1 MIPVLYKAN
10 ETKFDSQGV
19 GCLTDCITCYVHE
32 KLNGVYELK
41 FTYPITG
48 VHFSDIKVGA
58 IVDAIPSDGKAVQ
71 HFRIDT
77 ITKPIGGKV
86 TVEATHI
93 SYQLSYVPV
102 KPFDAV
108 GVLEALNGLK
118 ENSLASNPFSVWT
131 DISNTATKYSQK
143 EPASFRQRL
152 GGVAGSILDCFGGE
166 YEFDNYT
173 VKLYAH
179 RGIDRGVV
187 IEYGKNLTD
196 LEQEESID
204 KVITGIVPFWKDSNG
219 DKVVSIET
227 PIESEYA
234 SKYPFKRT
242 VVKDFSTNFE
252 EEPTVEQLRTYT
264 ESYIKNNCVGVP
276 QVSLDVS
283 FVALEDTEEY
293 KSLSR
298 ERINLGDTVTV
309 RFAELGVDAKA
320 KVIEYKYDVLA
331 ERYDSLKI
339 GSVRSSLASTISE
352 ITKVADSAVTKSIL
366 DAVIKYQTELIKGGF
381 GGYLVTNYVNGY
393 PSEIICGDSP
403 NIEQM
408 VNCIRLN
415 KNGLG
420 ISKSGYNGPYSTAI
434 TGNGINASLINFGEM
449 DGNLIKAKTLQIGSF
464 DEATENTI
472 TSSLSEAVT
481 EWYVS
486 TSPTELKGGSWS
498 ETRPAWTESNYI
510 WQRLRTENKKGEIS
524 YSEPSCVQ
532 GNTGAKGDRG
542 EKGERGLQGIQGKQ
556 GEQGIS
562 VSDITNF
569 YKASDKST
577 GIVAPQSSGG
587 RNLARSTTNEY
598 AKPFTGFYGTDNV
611 CPNLSRVYLKG
622 LNIGDIVTVRLVY
635 KYDNIVPVD
644 GQKAR
649 CWIQGNGNVTMWGG
663 GAFTSFDIFDNLS
676 GSGVKTV
683 VYSFKIY
690 AEQVEN
696 EYWDTSIRHDGVKSG
711 SVTYKE
717 FKVEKGSSATDWTP
731 APEDSGWSTT
741 PPQLTATNKYMW
753 NYSMISGSSNEV
765 LSYTPATMI
774 GVYGDKGIDGK
785 GVKSAEITYQTWTDG
800 ITTPSGT
807 WSTTVPDTTA
817 DKPYLWTRTVIT
829 YTDNTK
835 STSYSV
841 GSTLKG
847 VNVGGRNL
855 FLKSKTDPGT
865 TFEKGEEVNSFS
877 TIWKTYIGDGYLDS
891 YPHQSPL
898 LIPKVGQTYTIQMMA
913 RGRVYR
919 FYAYDGYDL
928 SNINLLNVKTVEYDN
943 SDGIYNS
950 SAEPL
955 NWVAAYSV
963 SNPDSWNALKNGTT
977 HTVGSIE
984 RIVTKYQNKLYDAY
998 FYVIS
1003 ANGKACKC
1011 YYVFVGKQTGGFIQQ
1026 FWFPNVYG
1034 NDASDSRTEI
1044 TLTDKWE
1051 LKSHQ
1056 WTPSS
1061 NLDSETQHSMI
1072 ICRMQSGQGVGT
1084 VEIYAPKFE
1093 LGNIATDWTPAPEDV
1108 DADISNA
1115 QTTANSAQ
1123 TNASTAQQTANDAQS
1138 TANDALNKADSAQA
1152 SANSAIKSYQDAINK
1167 AKDAQISAD
1176 RATELANGAQ
1186 QGVSNIEQVVKI
1198 DTQGVRIYEKENSKN
1213 YVHQKSDGSHFYTNN
1228 AENGVLGPDSRM
1240 NNLAVNDYFMSASH
1254 RMEYGNVLNQDASVF
1269 YHIGKLKKVVQ

>member
-58 IVDAIPSDGKAVQ
+58 IVDATPSDGKAVQ

-131 DISNTATKYSQK
+131 DISNTDTKYSQK

-173 VKLYAH
+173 VKLHAH
-179 RGIDRGVV
+179 RGTDRGVV

-234 SKYPFKRT
+234 DKYPFKRT
-242 VVKDFSTNFE
+242 VVKDFSSNFE
-252 EEPTVEQLRTYT
+252 EEPTVEQLRAYT

-276 QVSLDVS
+276 QVSLNVS

-366 DAVIKYQTELIKGGF
+366 DTVIKYQTELIKGGF

-434 TGNGINASLINFGEM
+434 TGTGINADLINFGEL

-464 DEATENTI
+464 DEETENTI
-472 TSSLSEAVT
+472 TSGLSEAVT

-486 TSPTELKGGSWS
+486 TSPTEPIGGEWS
-498 ETRPAWTESNYI
+498 ETSPKWAENNYI

-532 GNTGAKGDRG
+532 GDKG
-542 EKGERGLQGIQGKQ
+542 
-556 GEQGIS
+556 
-562 VSDITNF
+562 
-569 YKASDKST
+569 ST
-577 GIVAPQSSGG
+577 GI
-587 RNLARSTTNEY
+587 RNL
-598 AKPFTGFYGTDNV
+598 
-611 CPNLSRVYLKG
+611 
-622 LNIGDIVTVRLVY
+622 
-635 KYDNIVPVD
+635 
-644 GQKAR
+644 
-649 CWIQGNGNVTMWGG
+649 
-663 GAFTSFDIFDNLS
+663 
-676 GSGVKTV
+676 
-683 VYSFKIY
+683 
-690 AEQVEN
+690 
-696 EYWDTSIRHDGVKSG
+696 IRNSK
-711 SVTYKE
+711 
-717 FKVEKGSSATDWTP
+717 
-731 APEDSGWSTT
+731 
-741 PPQLTATNKYMW
+741 
-753 NYSMISGSSNEV
+753 
-765 LSYTPATMI
+765 TMI
-774 GVYGDKGIDGK
+774 F
-785 GVKSAEITYQTWTDG
+785 E
-800 ITTPSGT
+800 
-807 WSTTVPDTTA
+807 
-817 DKPYLWTRTVIT
+817 
-829 YTDNTK
+829 
-835 STSYSV
+835 SYSLV
-841 GSTLKG
+841 
-847 VNVGGRNL
+847 
-855 FLKSKTDPGT
+855 
-865 TFEKGEEVNSFS
+865 
-877 TIWKTYIGDGYLDS
+877 
-891 YPHQSPL
+891 
-898 LIPKVGQTYTIQMMA
+898 
-913 RGRVYR
+913 
-919 FYAYDGYDL
+919 
-928 SNINLLNVKTVEYDN
+928 
-943 SDGIYNS
+943 S
-950 SAEPL
+950 S
-955 NWVAAYSV
+955 
-963 SNPDSWNALKNGTT
+963 
-977 HTVGSIE
+977 SI
-984 RIVTKYQNKLYDAY
+984 
-998 FYVIS
+998 S
-1003 ANGKACKC
+1003 
-1011 YYVFVGKQTGGFIQQ
+1011 Q
-1026 FWFPNVYG
+1026 F
-1034 NDASDSRTEI
+1034 
-1044 TLTDKWE
+1044 LTD
-1051 LKSHQ
+1051 
-1056 WTPSS
+1056 
-1061 NLDSETQHSMI
+1061 
-1072 ICRMQSGQGVGT
+1072 
-1084 VEIYAPKFE
+1084 E
-1093 LGNIATDWTPAPEDV
+1093 LGNILTDE
-1108 DADISNA
+1108 S
-1115 QTTANSAQ
+1115 
-1123 TNASTAQQTANDAQS
+1123 
-1138 TANDALNKADSAQA
+1138 
-1152 SANSAIKSYQDAINK
+1152 
-1167 AKDAQISAD
+1167 
-1176 RATELANGAQ
+1176 
-1186 QGVSNIEQVVKI
+1186 
-1198 DTQGVRIYEKENSKN
+1198 
-1213 YVHQKSDGSHFYTNN
+1213 
-1228 AENGVLGPDSRM
+1228 M
-1240 NNLAVNDYFMSASH
+1240 NRFIV
-1254 RMEYGNVLNQDASVF
+1254 
-1269 YHIGKLKKVVQ
+1269 

>member
-1 MIPVLYKAN
+1 MIPVLYKEN
-10 ETKFDSQGV
+10 EIKFDSQGI
-19 GCLTDCITCYVHE
+19 GCLTDCISCVVHE

-108 GVLEALNGLK
+108 GVLGALNGLK

-131 DISNTATKYSQK
+131 DISNTATKYTHK

-173 VKLYAH
+173 VKLHAH

-204 KVITGIVPFWKDSNG
+204 KVITGIVPFWKDSN

-234 SKYPFKRT
+234 NKYPFKRT
-242 VVKDFSTNFE
+242 VVKDFSSNFE
-252 EEPTVEQLRTYT
+252 EEPTVEQLRAYT

-366 DAVIKYQTELIKGGF
+366 DAVIKYQTELIKGGL
-381 GGYLVTNYVNGY
+381 GGYVVTNYVNGY
-393 PSEIICGDSP
+393 PSEIIVGDAP

-420 ISKSGYNGPYSTAI
+420 ISKTGYNGSYRTAI
-434 TGNGINASLINFGEM
+434 TGEGINADLINFGEL

-498 ETRPAWTESNYI
+498 ESRPAWTETNYI

-532 GNTGAKGDRG
+532 GNTGAKGDKG
-542 EKGERGLQGIQGKQ
+542 EQGERGLQGIQGER
-556 GEQGIS
+556 GEQG
-562 VSDITNF
+562 VPGKD
-569 YKASDKST
+569 
-577 GIVAPQSSGG
+577 
-587 RNLARSTTNEY
+587 
-598 AKPFTGFYGTDNV
+598 
-611 CPNLSRVYLKG
+611 G
-622 LNIGDIVTVRLVY
+622 LNGTNGKTSYFHIKYSSVANPTSSSQMTETPNTYIGTYVDYTEADSSDPS
-635 KYDNIVPVD
+635 KYTWSRFQ
-644 GQKAR
+644 G
-649 CWIQGNGNVTMWGG
+649 IQ
-663 GAFTSFDIFDNLS
+663 
-676 GSGVKTV
+676 
-683 VYSFKIY
+683 
-690 AEQVEN
+690 
-696 EYWDTSIRHDGVKSG
+696 
-711 SVTYKE
+711 
-717 FKVEKGSSATDWTP
+717 
-731 APEDSGWSTT
+731 
-741 PPQLTATNKYMW
+741 
-753 NYSMISGSSNEV
+753 
-765 LSYTPATMI
+765 
-774 GVYGDKGIDGK
+774 GDKGIPGTNGTDGK
-785 GVKSAEITYQTWTDG
+785 TSYLHIAYADSADGKTGFDVSNSANKLYIGQYTDFNPTDSTDHTRYSWTKIKGEPGAKGNDGTSVKITAKSVTYQASSSGTTTPTGAWVANPPAVAKGQYLWTKTVVTYSDGNSTTAYSVAYQGTNGINGQNGSPGRGVKSTEVTYQIWSNGTS
-800 ITTPSGT
+800 TPNGT
-807 WSTTVPDTTA
+807 WQNTVPDTTA
-817 DKPYLWTRTVIT
+817 DKPYIWTRTVIT

-855 FLKSKTDPGT
+855 IDGSDNLKDWEWHSQQGHQYTIDYADDYATIDVTTPSTGWQFTSYNMHHKSVIARLKPNTDYTLSFKCEGAIN
-865 TFEKGEEVNSFS
+865 GCMVSIRRGNSS
-877 TIWKTYIGDGYLDS
+877 SAITNTVSITVTNGIASAILHTLDS
-891 YPHQSPL
+891 IKSNEQIIYISGL
-898 LIPKVGQTYTIQMMA
+898 NKKGIFKLGRPK
-913 RGRVYR
+913 
-919 FYAYDGYDL
+919 L
-928 SNINLLNVKTVEYDN
+928 
-943 SDGIYNS
+943 
-950 SAEPL
+950 
-955 NWVAAYSV
+955 
-963 SNPDSWNALKNGTT
+963 
-977 HTVGSIE
+977 
-984 RIVTKYQNKLYDAY
+984 
-998 FYVIS
+998 
-1003 ANGKACKC
+1003 
-1011 YYVFVGKQTGGFIQQ
+1011 
-1026 FWFPNVYG
+1026 
-1034 NDASDSRTEI
+1034 
-1044 TLTDKWE
+1044 
-1051 LKSHQ
+1051 
-1056 WTPSS
+1056 
-1061 NLDSETQHSMI
+1061 
-1072 ICRMQSGQGVGT
+1072 
-1084 VEIYAPKFE
+1084 E

-1108 DADISNA
+1108 DEGISNA

-1138 TANDALNKADSAQA
+1138 TANDALNKAGSAQA
-1152 SANSAIKSYQDAINK
+1152 SADSAIKSYQDAINK

-1176 RATELANGAQ
+1176 KATELANGAQ

-1198 DTQGVRIYEKENSKN
+1198 DTQGVRIYEKANSKN

-1228 AENGVLGPDSRM
+1228 TENGVLGPDSRM

>member
-10 ETKFDSQGV
+10 ETEFNSQGV

-118 ENSLASNPFSVWT
+118 ENSLTSNPFSVWT
-131 DISNTATKYSQK
+131 DISNTATKYSQQ

-179 RGIDRGVV
+179 RGTDRGVV

-204 KVITGIVPFWKDSNG
+204 KVITGIVPFWKASNG

-242 VVKDFSTNFE
+242 VVKDFSSNFE
-252 EEPTVEQLRTYT
+252 EEPTVEQLRAYT

-366 DAVIKYQTELIKGGF
+366 DAVIKYQTELIKGGL
-381 GGYLVTNYVNGY
+381 GGYVVTNYVNGF
-393 PSEIICGDSP
+393 PSEIIVGDSP
-403 NIEQM
+403 KIEQM

-420 ISKSGYNGPYSTAI
+420 LSKSGYNGPYSTAI
-434 TGNGINASLINFGEM
+434 TGDGINASLINFGEL

-486 TSPTELKGGSWS
+486 TSPTEMNGGSWS
-498 ETRPAWTESNYI
+498 ESRPAWTETNYI
-510 WQRLRTENKKGEIS
+510 WQRLRTENKKGVIS

-532 GNTGAKGDRG
+532 GNTGAKGDKG
-542 EKGERGLQGIQGKQ
+542 EQGERGVQGVKGADGKD
-556 GEQGIS
+556 GTS
-562 VSDITNF
+562 VKITAKSVT
-569 YKASDKST
+569 YQASTSGTTTPT
-577 GIVAPQSSGG
+577 GAWVANPP
-587 RNLARSTTNEY
+587 TV
-598 AKPFTGFYGTDNV
+598 AKGQ
-611 CPNLSRVYLKG
+611 YL
-622 LNIGDIVTVRLVY
+622 
-635 KYDNIVPVD
+635 
-644 GQKAR
+644 
-649 CWIQGNGNVTMWGG
+649 W
-663 GAFTSFDIFDNLS
+663 S
-676 GSGVKTV
+676 KTV
-683 VYSFKIY
+683 VTYSDGNSTTAY
-690 AEQVEN
+690 SVAYQGTN
-696 EYWDTSIRHDGVKSG
+696 GTNGQNGSPGRGVKSTE
-711 SVTYKE
+711 VTYQI
-717 FKVEKGSSATDWTP
+717 WTNGT
-731 APEDSGWSTT
+731 S
-741 PPQLTATNKYMW
+741 
-753 NYSMISGSSNEV
+753 
-765 LSYTPATMI
+765 
-774 GVYGDKGIDGK
+774 
-785 GVKSAEITYQTWTDG
+785 
-800 ITTPSGT
+800 TPSGT
-807 WSTTVPDTTA
+807 WSTSVPDTTA

-829 YTDNTK
+829 YTDDTK

-855 FLKSKTDPGT
+855 W
-865 TFEKGEEVNSFS
+865 VNSS
-877 TIWKTYIGDGYLDS
+877 TL
-891 YPHQSPL
+891 
-898 LIPKVGQTYTIQMMA
+898 
-913 RGRVYR
+913 GR
-919 FYAYDGYDL
+919 
-928 SNINLLNVKTVEYDN
+928 KDN
-943 SDGIYNS
+943 
-950 SAEPL
+950 
-955 NWVAAYSV
+955 AYSV
-963 SNPDSWNALKNGTT
+963 TSKSDDNY
-977 HTVGSIE
+977 I
-984 RIVTKYQNKLYDAY
+984 TK
-998 FYVIS
+998 F
-1003 ANGKACKC
+1003 NGKTIYSNYKFTGNEIITVQGKSDKAWSNIHGGNSTNKNRVGYWVYFCETLEKAKNAE
-1011 YYVFVGKQTGGFIQQ
+1011 YKYPLFIGGDYELNFVETFKHGRPDAPYLAFRFNTYSDGTEVFTYKLWDVK
-1026 FWFPNVYG
+1026 
-1034 NDASDSRTEI
+1034 
-1044 TLTDKWE
+1044 L
-1051 LKSHQ
+1051 
-1056 WTPSS
+1056 
-1061 NLDSETQHSMI
+1061 
-1072 ICRMQSGQGVGT
+1072 
-1084 VEIYAPKFE
+1084 E

-1108 DADISNA
+1108 DEGIGNA

-1138 TANDALNKADSAQA
+1138 TANDALNKAGSAQA

-1167 AKDAQISAD
+1167 AKDAQIAAD
-1176 RATELANGAQ
+1176 KATELANGAQ
-1186 QGVSNIEQVVKI
+1186 LGVSNIEQVVKI
-1198 DTQGVRIYEKENSKN
+1198 DTQGVRIYEKANSKN

-1228 AENGVLGPDSRM
+1228 TENGVLGPDSRM